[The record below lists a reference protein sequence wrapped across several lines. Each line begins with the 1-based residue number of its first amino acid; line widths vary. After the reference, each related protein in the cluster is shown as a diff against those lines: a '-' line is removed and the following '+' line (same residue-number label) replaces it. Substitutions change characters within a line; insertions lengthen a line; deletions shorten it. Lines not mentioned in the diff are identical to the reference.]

1 MLTQLF
7 PFLRWF
13 PMQRDILRADLI
25 AGITVA
31 LILVPQAMAYA
42 SLAGLPVVYGLYASF
57 VPVIVAALWGS
68 SNHLH
73 TGPVAMLSLM
83 SAAALIPLAAPGS
96 PTFIE
101 LSIML
106 ALMVGVLRLAIG
118 LARLGVLVNLVSNPV
133 LVGFT
138 NAAVLIIGLS
148 LLNQIIGVPMPRS
161 DSYLTDLWGVVAQ
174 IPQTHLSTLAF
185 AFGAWA
191 LIRVLGKFA
200 PRWPAVLIAV
210 GVATAISATVH
221 FERKIEAPS
230 AAVADAETAGLIKA
244 YLRTAARIDELTTA
258 AVQKGAELKAA
269 WAQGDEA
276 EVHGA
281 HLEGDIKAL
290 RVQAEHL
297 KLDNNRRRVQLH
309 ANVLYRVQ
317 AGSDMAFYRKAKLP
331 PGVKTDGRAWRF
343 AGAKGDRIVLS
354 AGGAV
359 VGDIPRGLP
368 AFETPTMHW
377 DKLMLLLPAAFVMAL
392 IGLMEAASI
401 SKAIAA
407 KTGQRV
413 DVNQEL
419 VGQGLAN
426 IVGSS
431 FGAYTVSG
439 SFSRSAVAISSGA
452 RTGLFAIVSALAVV
466 VVLLFLTPLLHHLPQ
481 SVLAV
486 IVMLAVFGLI
496 RVQPLVH
503 AWRVDRSGA
512 AIGVAT
518 FAVTLAMAPAI
529 ANGILLGIGLTVV
542 VFVVKLMKPRA
553 EILGRRPDGVLAG
566 IDSHGLKPV
575 SEQFVPIRFDGSLIF
590 ANVAYFE
597 DIIIEARARFP
608 KVGTILIV
616 GSGINRIDASGEEKI
631 REVAQN
637 LRATGVTLA
646 FSGLK
651 KQVREVF
658 EAGGLVA
665 LLGRENLFDTKEQAL
680 HVLLARAG

>member
-1 MLTQLF
+1 MLTQFF

-13 PMQRDILRADLI
+13 PLQRDILRADLI
-25 AGITVA
+25 AGFSVA

-42 SLAGLPVVYGLYASF
+42 SLAGLPVVYGLYASL

-96 PTFIE
+96 PAFIE

-118 LARLGVLVNLVSNPV
+118 LARLGVLVNLVSSPV
-133 LVGFT
+133 LAGFT
-138 NAAVLIIGLS
+138 NAAALIIGLS
-148 LLNQIIGVPMPRS
+148 LFNQIIGVPMPRS
-161 DSYLTDLWGVVAQ
+161 DSYLADLWGVVAQ
-174 IPQTHLSTLAF
+174 IPQTHLSTFAF
-185 AFGAWA
+185 AFGAWV
-191 LIRVLGKFA
+191 LIRVLGRVA

-210 GVATAISATVH
+210 GIATAISAAVN
-221 FERKIEAPS
+221 FERRIEVPS
-230 AAVADAETAGLIKA
+230 AAVADAETAGLIEA
-244 YLRTAARIDELTTA
+244 YLRTAARIDELTAA
-258 AVQKGAELKAA
+258 AVRKGAELEAA
-269 WAQGDEA
+269 QAQGDEA

-281 HLEGDIKAL
+281 HLEGGIKAL

-309 ANVLYRVQ
+309 ANVLYRVE
-317 AGSDMAFYRKAKLP
+317 AGNRMTFYRETSLP
-331 PGVKTDGRAWRF
+331 PGVTTDGRAWRF
-343 AGAKGDRIVLS
+343 AGARGDRIELS

-359 VGDIPRGLP
+359 VGNIPRGLP
-368 AFETPTMHW
+368 AFGIPTIHW
-377 DKLMLLLPAAFVMAL
+377 NKLMLLLPAAFVMAL
-392 IGLMEAASI
+392 IGLMEAASV

-439 SFSRSAVAISSGA
+439 SFSRSAVAVDGGA

-512 AIGVAT
+512 VIGVAT
-518 FAVTLAMAPAI
+518 FAATLAMAPAI

-575 SEQFVPIRFDGSLIF
+575 SERFVPIRFDGSLIF

-597 DIIIEARARFP
+597 DIVIEARARFP
-608 KVGTILIV
+608 KLGTILIV

-658 EAGGLVA
+658 EAGGLVT
-665 LLGRENLFDTKEQAL
+665 LLGRENLFDTKEQAVQ
-680 HVLLARAG
+680 VLLARAG